1 MVLGEAV
8 GQTFVAP
15 RGDLRSVTV
24 WRYAVQ
30 ESLAFGIHL
39 LVCSVDSLDAPHPEQ
54 ILLDGPTLHEYG
66 DGIHHT
72 PFQYILDP
80 PLHLASGSYCIFFK
94 VDPCD
99 AWSDLLTTNRGAY
112 ASGSEWRTSRNLLNC
127 ALRPSPNQHPDW
139 DLVFSVDV
147 DTTGVEV
154 TAFSAVFADSGAV
167 VQWSAANTRCVST
180 FRIERSEGNCG
191 DYQPVAD
198 VAPSPDST
206 AQYTWIDHDLA
217 SGRTYC
223 YKLQALETNGGSQS
237 RGPVIVTTPERS
249 DTTALSMTGFSA
261 VLTDSGALVTW
272 SAANTQWVSTFRI
285 ERSDGSC
292 SSYQAVADVPPSSD
306 STAQYAWLDRDLA
319 PGWAYCYE
327 LRALKTGG
335 GSQSRGPVIVTTPEP
350 PAVLPLSLSVRPN
363 PASGAVTVELTLP
376 EAVNVSID
384 VFDIAGHRVARLQ
397 RGSLGSGRS
406 EITWNGRDDDGNVT
420 AAGVYLMKARIGTIT
435 LTRRLVRIR

>member
-1 MVLGEAV
+1 M
-8 GQTFVAP
+8 
-15 RGDLRSVTV
+15 
-24 WRYAVQ
+24 
-30 ESLAFGIHL
+30 
-39 LVCSVDSLDAPHPEQ
+39 
-54 ILLDGPTLHEYG
+54 
-66 DGIHHT
+66 
-72 PFQYILDP
+72 
-80 PLHLASGSYCIFFK
+80 
-94 VDPCD
+94 
-99 AWSDLLTTNRGAY
+99 
-112 ASGSEWRTSRNLLNC
+112 
-127 ALRPSPNQHPDW
+127 
-139 DLVFSVDV
+139 
-147 DTTGVEV
+147 
-154 TAFSAVFADSGAV
+154 
-167 VQWSAANTRCVST
+167 
-180 FRIERSEGNCG
+180 
-191 DYQPVAD
+191 
-198 VAPSPDST
+198 
-206 AQYTWIDHDLA
+206 
-217 SGRTYC
+217 
-223 YKLQALETNGGSQS
+223 
-237 RGPVIVTTPERS
+237 TTPERS

-327 LRALKTGG
+327 LRAQDRRWLAVARSSDRHDPRTA
-335 GSQSRGPVIVTTPEP
+335 RGAASEP
-350 PAVLPLSLSVRPN
+350 SVRPN